1 MNSSKRRAN
10 RAKAAAGAAFFS
22 GIAALAV
29 PIPPVSAADYGVG
42 VFHFGQGSTVVA
54 PIRLESLTV
63 EPEVNLF
70 RASSNQETFHVVTVA
85 TGIYFRR
92 ALGPSFEGYA
102 GGRIGYSRSKE
113 RFDTGSGI
121 EEFTSHSW
129 MLSPTLGAQYFFSR
143 QFSIGLDV
151 GLQYVRSSQKT
162 DAPPPI
168 ASSSINGYTAG
179 TLTRILLRAYF

>member
-1 MNSSKRRAN
+1 MNSSKRRVN
-10 RAKAAAGAAFFS
+10 HAKAAAGAAFFS
-22 GIAALAV
+22 GIVALAV
-29 PIPPVSAADYGVG
+29 PIPPAAAADYGVG

-70 RASSNQETFHVVTVA
+70 RASSNQETFDGVSLA
-85 TGIYFRR
+85 TGIYVRR

-102 GGRIGYSRSKE
+102 GGRIGYSRSKD
-113 RFDTGSGI
+113 RFETGIGI
-121 EEFTSHSW
+121 QEFNSHSW
-129 MLSPTLGAQYFFSR
+129 MLSPTIGAQYFFSR

-162 DAPPPI
+162 DGPPSFP
-168 ASSSINGYTAG
+168 SSSSNGYTAG
-179 TLTRILLRAYF
+179 TVTRILLRAYF

>member
-85 TGIYFRR
+85 TGIYVRR
-92 ALGPSFEGYA
+92 AFGPSFEGYA
-102 GGRIGYSRSKE
+102 GGRIGYSRSKD
-113 RFDTGSGI
+113 RFDTGIGT
-121 EEFTSHSW
+121 EEFVSHSW

>member
-1 MNSSKRRAN
+1 MNSSKRRVN
-10 RAKAAAGAAFFS
+10 HAKAAAGAVFFS
-22 GIAALAV
+22 GIVALAV
-29 PIPPVSAADYGVG
+29 PIPPAAAADYGVG

-85 TGIYFRR
+85 TGIYVRR
-92 ALGPSFEGYA
+92 AFGPSFEGYA
-102 GGRIGYSRSKE
+102 GGRIGYSRSKD
-113 RFDTGSGI
+113 RFDTGIGT
-121 EEFTSHSW
+121 EEFVSHSW